1 METKQRVTLGLL
13 FTALT
18 IVVAV
23 ALFWASESRQLL
35 SDELG
40 RTIQQRDR
48 LEDRLDSLQSEREHL
63 IDRYVPG
70 EPIGEKG
77 VVEVQPA
84 SEEAKRY
91 QVDLAEG
98 SRVVLF
104 DGELTVEVQ
113 EMSFLPDLGGYE
125 ALLALNRIGA
135 AGLTMRLP
143 PGGTETVGGFEVQVI
158 STRPRGAR
166 VKVLRSTAEKD
177 PLDTGS

>member
-91 QVDLAEG
+91 QVDLAEV
-98 SRVVLF
+98 SSSVTCASSSSSVVLTDRPSAF
-104 DGELTVEVQ
+104 WAGRSSQRSVASIVILPTFSGAGVR
-113 EMSFLPDLGGYE
+113 MSFQLV
-125 ALLALNRIGA
+125 GA
-135 AGLTMRLP
+135 V
-143 PGGTETVGGFEVQVI
+143 GT
-158 STRPRGAR
+158 
-166 VKVLRSTAEKD
+166 RSER
-177 PLDTGS
+177 